1 MSKKKYLDICI
12 NDRGFVN
19 KPPQMGEIA
28 PTLRAQDHGNP
39 PKIIEVE
46 IPEGVVVDDTYGF
59 DETARVYNDQ
69 APTLRS
75 SRQGLKIIEKSDD
88 DPIPDEKRSY
98 IEKKLEEFVA
108 KNGYIPKAFNP
119 YNCSDVSELAPTVT
133 AACGSTTTSATVL
146 IIEED
151 DNDIQVIGRIEQSGH
166 DHGKRVHSIE
176 GISPTLTAVAGGTH
190 HIKIFDP
197 KRYRVRKLTPNEYG
211 RLQAFPIDDGW
222 EQVVSDTQAYRQFG
236 NAVTTTVAQSVA
248 EAIKNYLQEIEQG
261 GQNNGKEELPDD

>member
-1 MSKKKYLDICI
+1 MSRKFIYQRARGKNAGGIHDIH
-12 NDRGFVN
+12 
-19 KPPQMGEIA
+19 
-28 PTLRAQDHGNP
+28 PT
-39 PKIIEVE
+39 I
-46 IPEGVVVDDTYGF
+46 
-59 DETARVYNDQ
+59 
-69 APTLRS
+69 
-75 SRQGLKIIEKSDD
+75 
-88 DPIPDEKRSY
+88 
-98 IEKKLEEFVA
+98 
-108 KNGYIPKAFNP
+108 
-119 YNCSDVSELAPTVT
+119 
-133 AACGSTTTSATVL
+133 TSNHCQENNL
-146 IIEED
+146 LIEEE